1 MEEKIKKLSDAEL
14 IQLYRL
20 LLEYLDV
27 IAAEKEDKAGDNK

>member
-1 MEEKIKKLSDAEL
+1 MEEKIKNLSDAEL

-27 IAAEKEDKAGDNK
+27 IGAEKEDKAGDNK